1 MDSPD
6 MQRISLYL
14 PKKLI
19 ERADR
24 TKEECGFA
32 SRNDFFA
39 RAVDNFIADQL
50 LSDEEISSALNEKLS
65 RAVHALSEDNSKA
78 ISKGLFRY
86 AVQLEIVVQILSKL
100 SDFDESEIDDMRRKA
115 INNVRRIRGKI
126 SLEEIMRGYY
136 NEK

>member
-86 AVQLEIVVQILSKL
+86 AVQLEIVVQILSQL
-100 SDFDESEIDDMRRKA
+100 SDFDDSEIDDMRRKA
-115 INNVRRIRGKI
+115 INNVRRTRGKI